1 MVDVGHY
8 CTISPS
14 KRRICMRKHIYI
26 IIATSLLLG
35 DYVYA
40 TDIHYLMKDLR
51 NQRVVSEDLVVIA
64 KEAFKNKHQEYGS
77 AKKLYSEAKRKYN
90 TYVDDLL
97 FALQFEELR
106 SLNDSAIEAK
116 EKADLFEEYV
126 RKEAQTLSIGPFIA
140 QFGDTIVNSVKA
152 VSEEIRAWSE
162 YNQKRKK
169 QMAEQLG
176 KLLKWK
182 IWENIK

>member
-1 MVDVGHY
+1 
-8 CTISPS
+8 
-14 KRRICMRKHIYI
+14 MRKHIYI

-140 QFGDTIVNSVKA
+140 QFGDTIVNCSIPASSRPPRTTSTSSRSIASKRRISMWPRSRRRSPLLA
-152 VSEEIRAWSE
+152 PRWKRRARRRRP
-162 YNQKRKK
+162 QRH
-169 QMAEQLG
+169 
-176 KLLKWK
+176 
-182 IWENIK
+182 